1 MERDQAIAAQN
12 MQMQGQQTQ
21 MAAQEAAKVEIEKNQ
36 AKAQSEEN
44 LERTKNSLKIKFL
57 NQEAI
62 VKKELMMLEFEL
74 NTKIKS
80 QEQEIASR
88 MESTRED
95 RKDERVDRQAVHQS
109 RMVEQRKSGDSVK
122 GFESS
127 GNDIITGGSGGLGQ
141 FGPR

>member
-1 MERDQAIAAQN
+1 MAAQN

-74 NTKIKS
+74 NSKIKN
-80 QEQEIASR
+80 QEQEIVSR
-88 MESTRED
+88 MESVRED
-95 RKDERVDRQAVHQS
+95 RKDERVDRQAAHQS

>member
-1 MERDQAIAAQN
+1 
-12 MQMQGQQTQ
+12 
-21 MAAQEAAKVEIEKNQ
+21 
-36 AKAQSEEN
+36 
-44 LERTKNSLKIKFL
+44 
-57 NQEAI
+57 
-62 VKKELMMLEFEL
+62 MLEFEL